1 MILSLSVAKMPG
13 KTVSISAC
21 GGNDVKTASPS
32 VVDVAEALTPSN
44 SFTLVGGRARRC
56 CCGRLREGA
65 EHLGAR
71 IDHGFM
77 LFVKMSR
84 TCRLDEMSTL
94 LSVLFD
100 P

>member
-1 MILSLSVAKMPG
+1 MW
-13 KTVSISAC
+13 
-21 GGNDVKTASPS
+21 KTASPS

-44 SFTLVGGRARRC
+44 SFTLVGGRTRRC
-56 CCGRLREGA
+56 CCGRFREGA

-71 IDHGFM
+71 IDLGFV